1 MAASSGVWTLPLTG
15 PVSLSTVFAAPCAPP
30 CSSVGSLTHREAC
43 GHRGA
48 ACERLWYTACLAVL
62 SSAVNFTGPPSSWLQ
77 SRESMSRRWLWNPE
91 KQDPSPHLGSG
102 FAHPPR
108 RPLLLQG
115 PWLSMHGQT
124 CTRPRECGPAGCH
137 QNHRPSPEGGGSPD
151 LLARGFLGFSFSLW
165 TGPCLRGSGQ
175 GQPSYAPPL
184 HRDPQL
190 CPGAFSAQAPFGVAR
205 EQVRGSGLAAPLPVR
220 ASVRPALRVL
230 QFACGQCSHRFLP
243 AATGFSV
250 SAARR
255 GDGERRLRGSPAPA
269 ARGADTVRRGNSLG
283 HRGRHP
289 LAPAPGFPPDP

>member
-124 CTRPRECGPAGCH
+124 RTRPRECGPGAVI
-137 QNHRPSPEGGGSPD
+137 R
-151 LLARGFLGFSFSLW
+151 
-165 TGPCLRGSGQ
+165 TT
-175 GQPSYAPPL
+175 APPP
-184 HRDPQL
+184 RVVEARTSR
-190 CPGAFSAQAPFGVAR
+190 PGVFSVFLSP
-205 EQVRGSGLAAPLPVR
+205 SGRVR
-220 ASVRPALRVL
+220 ASGAVAGAGLAMPPPRIATHSCVPARSRHRRPSGWPASRCGAQAWQPHFPSGRLSALRAASCSSPVVSVL
-230 QFACGQCSHRFLP
+230 TVSCQLLP
-243 AATGFSV
+243 AFQSAPLAAATGK
-250 SAARR
+250 
-255 GDGERRLRGSPAPA
+255 GGCG
-269 ARGADTVRRGNSLG
+269 VRRPRL
-283 HRGRHP
+283 
-289 LAPAPGFPPDP
+289 PGVLTRSAGATP

>member
-124 CTRPRECGPAGCH
+124 CTRPRECGPGAVIRTTAPPPRVAEARTSRPGVFSVFLSPSGRVRASGAVAGA
-137 QNHRPSPEGGGSPD
+137 G
-151 LLARGFLGFSFSLW
+151 LAV
-165 TGPCLRGSGQ
+165 
-175 GQPSYAPPL
+175 PPL

>member
-77 SRESMSRRWLWNPE
+77 SHESMSRRWLWNPE

-151 LLARGFLGFSFSLW
+151 LLARGFLGFSFS
-165 TGPCLRGSGQ
+165 
-175 GQPSYAPPL
+175 
-184 HRDPQL
+184 
-190 CPGAFSAQAPFGVAR
+190 FGR
-205 EQVRGSGLAAPLPVR
+205 VR
-220 ASVRPALRVL
+220 ASGAVAGAGLAMPPPASRPTAVSRRVLGTGALRGGPRAGAGLRPGSPTSRPGVCPPCAPRPAVRLWSV
-230 QFACGQCSHRFLP
+230 FSPFP
-243 AATGFSV
+243 ASCYRLFSQRR
-250 SAARR
+250 SPRRR
-255 GDGERRLRGSPAPA
+255 GKEA
-269 ARGADTVRRGNSLG
+269 AGFAG
-283 HRGRHP
+283 
-289 LAPAPGFPPDP
+289 PGCQGC

>member
-77 SRESMSRRWLWNPE
+77 SRGSMSRRWLWNPE

-124 CTRPRECGPAGCH
+124 CTRPRECGPGAVI
-137 QNHRPSPEGGGSPD
+137 R
-151 LLARGFLGFSFSLW
+151 
-165 TGPCLRGSGQ
+165 TT
-175 GQPSYAPPL
+175 APPP
-184 HRDPQL
+184 RVAEARTSR
-190 CPGAFSAQAPFGVAR
+190 PGVFSVFLSP
-205 EQVRGSGLAAPLPVR
+205 SGRVR
-220 ASVRPALRVL
+220 ASGAVAGAGLAVPPPCIATHSCVPARSRHRRPSGWPASRCGAQAWQPHFPSGRLSALRAASCSSPVVSVL
-230 QFACGQCSHRFLP
+230 TVSCQLLP
-243 AATGFSV
+243 AFQSAPLAAATGK
-250 SAARR
+250 
-255 GDGERRLRGSPAPA
+255 GGCG
-269 ARGADTVRRGNSLG
+269 VRRPRL
-283 HRGRHP
+283 
-289 LAPAPGFPPDP
+289 PGVLTRSAGATP

>member
-77 SRESMSRRWLWNPE
+77 SRESMSRRRLWNPE

-151 LLARGFLGFSFSLW
+151 LPARGFLGFSFSLW
-165 TGPCLRGSGQ
+165 TGPCLRGSGR
-175 GQPSYAPPL
+175 GRPSYAPPCIATHSCVPARSR
-184 HRDPQL
+184 HRRPSGWPASR
-190 CPGAFSAQAPFGVAR
+190 CGAQAWQPHFP
-205 EQVRGSGLAAPLPVR
+205 SGRLSALRSASCSSPVVSVLTVSCQLLPAFQSAPL
-220 ASVRPALRVL
+220 A
-230 QFACGQCSHRFLP
+230 
-243 AATGFSV
+243 AATGK
-250 SAARR
+250 
-255 GDGERRLRGSPAPA
+255 GGCG
-269 ARGADTVRRGNSLG
+269 VRRPRL
-283 HRGRHP
+283 
-289 LAPAPGFPPDP
+289 PGVLTRSAGATP